1 MLEHGLLV
9 LGVVVL
15 GVLGDVAELACLLD
29 ALGHLAPLDGR
40 EVLDLFLQLVVP
52 FGGENDFLH
61 CFLQPL
67 NTQTRGRQAPP
78 RATL

>member
-1 MLEHGLLV
+1 
-9 LGVVVL
+9 
-15 GVLGDVAELACLLD
+15 
-29 ALGHLAPLDGR
+29 
-40 EVLDLFLQLVVP
+40 VP